1 MSGQL
6 RRDLEAALERDPA
19 AGSALEVALTYPGV
33 HAIWAYR
40 LTHWLWSQNFK
51 LPARWGASVARALTG
66 VEIHPAAQLGS
77 SIFIDHATGVVI
89 GETAQVGDDVTIYQ
103 GVTLGGTS
111 LERGK
116 RHPTIGNRVT
126 IGAGAKI
133 LGPIT
138 IGDDSRIGANAVV
151 VVSVPPNSV
160 VVGIPGRI
168 ISRAKPASATR
179 ITDIEDGQMPDLVGL
194 SLQSLANRVDSLE
207 ALAGTEPDES
217 HVRPPESGI
226 WSGQDFSI

>member
-1 MSGQL
+1 MIL
-6 RRDLEAALERDPA
+6 RECRHDLEVARQRDPA
-19 AGSALEVALTYPGV
+19 ARSALEVALTYPGV

-40 LTHWLWSQNFK
+40 VSHWLWQHRCTF
-51 LPARWGASVARALTG
+51 LARWWSSVARVFTG

-77 SIFIDHATGVVI
+77 GVFIDHAMGVVI

-111 LERGK
+111 LKHGK
-116 RHPTIGNRVT
+116 RHPTIGSRVI
-126 IGAGAKI
+126 IGSGAKV

-151 VVSVPPNSV
+151 LKSVPPGSV

-168 ISRAKPASATR
+168 TTRHRSRPSSGEEAESEHLERHLET
-179 ITDIEDGQMPDLVGL
+179 LVE
-194 SLQSLANRVDSLE
+194 RVDKLETLTEEHLARRAGRGSL
-207 ALAGTEPDES
+207 G
-217 HVRPPESGI
+217 PE
-226 WSGQDFSI
+226 DFSI